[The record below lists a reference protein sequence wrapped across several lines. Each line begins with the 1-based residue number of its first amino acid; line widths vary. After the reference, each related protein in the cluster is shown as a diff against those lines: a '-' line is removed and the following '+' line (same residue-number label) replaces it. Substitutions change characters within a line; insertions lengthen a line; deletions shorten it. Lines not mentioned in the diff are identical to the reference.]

1 LKASA
6 SSAVGTGAGAG
17 LVGADL
23 CGGGVGALPF
33 VAPLT
38 PFPEG
43 TSGGRGTAGGT
54 GDDGAPLGR
63 SWSMSISIGVGS
75 LMLGF
80 DRADKADKRRSCS
93 GGRLSGWELGS

>member
-6 SSAVGTGAGAG
+6 SSTVGTGAGAG

-43 TSGGRGTAGGT
+43 TSGEIGTAGCIGE
-54 GDDGAPLGR
+54 DGAPLGR
-63 SWSMSISIGVGS
+63 SWSTSISTGNCS
-75 LMLGF
+75 AMLEF
-80 DRADKADKRRSCS
+80 DRADKADRRRSCS
-93 GGRLSGWELGS
+93 GGRLRG